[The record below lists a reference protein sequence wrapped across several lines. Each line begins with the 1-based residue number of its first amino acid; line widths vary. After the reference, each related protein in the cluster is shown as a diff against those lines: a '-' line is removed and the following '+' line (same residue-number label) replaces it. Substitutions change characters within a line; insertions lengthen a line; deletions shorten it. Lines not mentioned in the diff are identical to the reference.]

1 MSAAILDGPAAVIPA
16 RSGGDRSRRLAAAG
30 VALAVHAA
38 VLALLTLAW
47 RDEPPL
53 APQVR
58 TLTTRLVAL
67 APASAPLPEQPVA
80 ARPPGP
86 VAAPEPHA
94 ARQKPERAALARKRL
109 EMEKR
114 ERQRVERQRVQERHE
129 QARREAEALARR
141 EAEAAERAA
150 TERARVAQAA
160 ATAERARV
168 AQAAATAE
176 RARVAQAA
184 ATAERARAEAAEAA
198 SSQYLPIAKRA
209 PDYPESALDRGIEG
223 DCTVGYRVDAQGRVE
238 EPRIVGDCHPLFVR
252 PSLAAAR
259 TFRYRPRIVDGR
271 AVVVPDVKNTFHYRI
286 REKRR

>member
-1 MSAAILDGPAAVIPA
+1 M
-16 RSGGDRSRRLAAAG
+16 
-30 VALAVHAA
+30 
-38 VLALLTLAW
+38 
-47 RDEPPL
+47 
-53 APQVR
+53 R

-86 VAAPEPHA
+86 VAAPEPRS

-160 ATAERARV
+160 ATAERAC
-168 AQAAATAE
+168 
-176 RARVAQAA
+176 
-184 ATAERARAEAAEAA
+184 AEAAEAA

>member
-176 RARVAQAA
+176 RAR
-184 ATAERARAEAAEAA
+184 AEAAEAA

>member
-47 RDEPPL
+47 RDEPPP

-67 APASAPLPEQPVA
+67 APASAPLPEQSVA

-129 QARREAEALARR
+129 QARREAEA
-141 EAEAAERAA
+141 AERAA
-150 TERARVAQAA
+150 T
-160 ATAERARV
+160 
-168 AQAAATAE
+168 E